1 LAAGF
6 DIILSMESSDRQ
18 FEPSSTALVVVDM
31 QGDYCS
37 AGYYMDQAGYDIA
50 RLRKPIVPLQQVLS
64 AARQSGLT
72 IMFTRQ
78 YRLPEGNEEVA
89 VNSYPPIAL
98 KGVPGWE
105 IIPELSSQE
114 DETVL
119 DKTTCSAFASTDID
133 KLLKGRDIHTLVL
146 CGNTIDVCVHSTLRS
161 ANDLGYSCIT
171 LSDCCGAVND
181 ELHHWSLESIKVE
194 DGVFGDVM
202 ESRQF
207 IAMLEDGTPIY
218 Q

>member
-1 LAAGF
+1 
-6 DIILSMESSDRQ
+6 
-18 FEPSSTALVVVDM
+18 
-31 QGDYCS
+31 
-37 AGYYMDQAGYDIA
+37 MDQAGYDIA
-50 RLRKPIVPLQQVLS
+50 RLRRPIAPLQQVLS

-72 IMFTRQ
+72 IIFTRQ
-78 YRLPEGNEEVA
+78 YRLPEAGEEGEA
-89 VNSYPPIAL
+89 SSYPPIAL
-98 KGVPGWE
+98 KGEPGWE
-105 IIPELSSQE
+105 IIPELSPQK

-119 DKTTCSAFASTDID
+119 DKTACSAFVSTNID
-133 KLLKGRDIHTLVL
+133 ELLKSKNIHTLVF

-171 LSDCCGAVND
+171 LSDCCGAVSD

-202 ESRQF
+202 ESRHF
-207 IAMLEDGTPIY
+207 IATLKGGD